1 MKITMKNKYSL
12 LLLLAMILPLVPGC
26 KDFLELKP
34 ISQGSA
40 ANFYKTPNDFNTA
53 VLGAYS
59 TLQTRGMYNSMW
71 LFADERSDDT
81 EQEAYAGILQ
91 TEGDFDQFSLITTN
105 SYLSDN
111 WNNHYQCINRSNA
124 IIGRIGSV
132 NFTSEALKNQYLGEA
147 LFLRGLAYFNLVRIY
162 GDVPLVS
169 KEISSEEA
177 YTFKRTPAD
186 EVYAAIVSDL
196 TQAGGLLPPSY
207 SGNNIGRATGGAAKS
222 LLGKVYLTRKQY
234 SEAAGVLKEVI
245 DGEQYILLPS
255 YADVFSVENAN
266 HKESIFEVQYKANSQ
281 NRGSPFA
288 TLFTPRTG
296 NAGIILTGQGAT
308 QGYNRPTQDMI
319 NAYQT
324 GDLRKEASLSATW
337 TDGAR
342 VNNDPYI
349 KKYLSRQSNTL
360 DGEANW
366 IVLRYADV
374 LLMYAEALS
383 ELGRT
388 AEALPF
394 LNQVRARAGLAPLEG
409 LDQGQLRLALEQ
421 ERRVELAFE
430 GHRWFDLLRTGR
442 AIEVMNSKGFNITSR
457 DLLYPIPQSQI
468 DINPE
473 LKQNDGY

>member
-1 MKITMKNKYSL
+1 MKNNYSL
-12 LLLLAMILPLVPGC
+12 LLLLAMLLPVLPGC

-34 ISQGSA
+34 ISQGSVS
-40 ANFYKTPNDFNTA
+40 NFYKTPNDFNTA

-81 EQEAYAGILQ
+81 EQEEYAGILQ
-91 TEGDFDQFSLITTN
+91 VEGDFDRFSLITTN
-105 SYLSDN
+105 SYLGDN
-111 WNNHYQCINRSNA
+111 WNHHYQCINRSNA
-124 IIGRIGSV
+124 IISRIGSV
-132 NFTSEALKNQYLGEA
+132 NFTSEATKNQYLGEA

-162 GDVPLVS
+162 GDVPLVT
-169 KEISSEEA
+169 KEISPEEA
-177 YTFKRTPAD
+177 YAIKRTPAD
-186 EVYAAIVSDL
+186 EVYTTIVSDL
-196 TQAGGLLPPSY
+196 TQAGGLLPDSY
-207 SGNNIGRATGGAAKS
+207 SGSNVGRATSGAAKS

-234 SEAAGVLKEVI
+234 SEAARVLKEVI
-245 DGEQYILLPS
+245 DGGQYALLPS
-255 YADVFSVENAN
+255 YADVFRVENAN

-281 NRGSPFA
+281 GRGSPFA

-296 NAGIILTGQGAT
+296 NAGILLTGQGAT
-308 QGYNRPTQDMI
+308 QGYNRPSPDMI
-319 NAYQT
+319 SAYPA
-324 GDLRKEASLSATW
+324 GDLRKDASLAPNW

-349 KKYLSRQSNTL
+349 KKYLSRQSAVS
-360 DGEANW
+360 DGDANW
-366 IVLRYADV
+366 FVLRYADV
-374 LLMYAEALS
+374 LLMYAEALN

-388 AEALPF
+388 SEASPY
-394 LNQVRARAGLAPLEG
+394 LNQIRRRAGLSPLDG
-409 LDQGQLRLALEQ
+409 LGQAQMRLALEQ

-473 LKQNDGY
+473 LRQNDGY